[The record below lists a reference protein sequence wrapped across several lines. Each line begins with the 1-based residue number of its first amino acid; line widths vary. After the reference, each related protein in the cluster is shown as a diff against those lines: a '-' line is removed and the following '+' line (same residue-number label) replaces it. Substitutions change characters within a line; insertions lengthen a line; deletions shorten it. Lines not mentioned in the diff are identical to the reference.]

1 MLGLVGCAI
10 QAVEPF
16 LRSGTAAIGGELD
29 SRGDGDVG
37 RKSVVVV
44 LLELVWGEEDV
55 GDGLRNEF
63 LGGFFEGVAFLE
75 DEPEGEGHFFLV
87 LVFFWLF
94 VVVVI
99 KLGGCLDDSRGLC
112 C

>member
-1 MLGLVGCAI
+1 M
-10 QAVEPF
+10 
-16 LRSGTAAIGGELD
+16 
-29 SRGDGDVG
+29 
-37 RKSVVVV
+37 VVV

-63 LGGFFEGVAFLE
+63 LSGFFEGVAFLE
-75 DEPEGEGHFFLV
+75 DEPEGEGHFVFGSCF
-87 LVFFWLF
+87 FFWLF

-99 KLGGCLDDSRGLC
+99 KLGGCLDDSCGLC